1 MWVNTVFANVQTF
14 HSVMMVY
21 PISLAATALMIF
33 IALTYYK
40 PSRRFA
46 PKTAAENG

>member
-1 MWVNTVFANVQTF
+1 
-14 HSVMMVY
+14 MMVY

-33 IALTYYK
+33 AALIYYK

-46 PKTAAENG
+46 PKAAAENN